1 MHFSY
6 ICLIIDMSSLILS
19 TIGYTLTVINSFI
32 FLVCVIIFLSVYKR
46 RGDKFTNKEK
56 LNYNLCAAYIIYG
69 ITSLAPGA
77 NYYWLRYIYYFEYY
91 GVLLVIYNLYAYM
104 FSLSLK
110 SNEHKINLW
119 VLIYFWSFALIVPL
133 LFVTLLYKLLI
144 FYLLIII
151 PIIIACIYI
160 PIQIIRCWC
169 KITKAYKKIDCQD
182 EEEKKVRDKNYNHLI
197 CFAAIQI
204 ITFLLIIGLVIMPGI
219 TRNPNISFI
228 SSIINS
234 VTHYFFLFYF
244 VYDDDSIKAFKQI
257 IKCKR
262 ESTVRQEDLLISN
275 VLVKG
280 EE

>member
-1 MHFSY
+1 M
-6 ICLIIDMSSLILS
+6 
-19 TIGYTLTVINSFI
+19 TTV
-32 FLVCVIIFLSVYKR
+32 R
-46 RGDKFTNKEK
+46 
-56 LNYNLCAAYIIYG
+56 
-69 ITSLAPGA
+69 PGPD
-77 NYYWLRYIYYFEYY
+77 YYWLYYIYYLECY

-119 VLIYFWSFALIVPL
+119 VLIYFWSFALIAPL
-133 LFVTLLYKLLI
+133 LFVTLLYNKLLI
-144 FYLLIII
+144 FYLLII
-151 PIIIACIYI
+151 PIIISCIYI
-160 PIQIIRCWC
+160 PIQIIRCWG
-169 KITKAYKKIDCQD
+169 KITKVYKKIDCQD

-204 ITFLLIIGLVIMPGI
+204 ITFLLIIGLVII
-219 TRNPNISFI
+219 QEATRNPNILI
-228 SSIINS
+228 VSSIINS

-244 VYDDDSIKAFKQI
+244 VYVDDSIKAFKRI

-262 ESTVRQEDLLISN
+262 ESTVRQEDLLISS